1 MPTMKWV
8 KFKSCPPAVV
18 VVANDG
24 SGDAT
29 TIQAGINLLPAT
41 GGEVHIRKGTYNI
54 TSAITISKSNVS
66 LVGVG
71 KSTRIQT
78 SSNITMISASSKD
91 DLIIRNLYL
100 YGSGAGATQIG
111 IYLSVSLRS
120 KIINCWI
127 ENTGGHGI
135 ALSNINNCIVENCWI
150 KDIGN
155 MGIIISGISKNLIIN
170 NYIESA
176 GVIGIYASST
186 NNSEFKGN
194 IINSATF
201 SGIQMNS
208 AVRYIIRDN
217 IILSSG
223 QHGID
228 LNTGD
233 YNIIKGNICL
243 NNSQN
248 SGDVWSGIIIR
259 NVCDHNIV
267 IGNHCYDD
275 QGTPTQ
281 RRGITETA
289 GADRN
294 IFMGNIATGN
304 ITGQINQTGAN
315 SIKSNNQE
323 A

>member
-111 IYLSVSLRS
+111 IYLSDSLRS
-120 KIINCWI
+120 KIIN
-127 ENTGGHGI
+127 
-135 ALSNINNCIVENCWI
+135 
-150 KDIGN
+150 
-155 MGIIISGISKNLIIN
+155 
-170 NYIESA
+170 
-176 GVIGIYASST
+176 
-186 NNSEFKGN
+186 
-194 IINSATF
+194 
-201 SGIQMNS
+201 
-208 AVRYIIRDN
+208 
-217 IILSSG
+217 
-223 QHGID
+223 
-228 LNTGD
+228 
-233 YNIIKGNICL
+233 
-243 NNSQN
+243 
-248 SGDVWSGIIIR
+248 
-259 NVCDHNIV
+259 
-267 IGNHCYDD
+267 
-275 QGTPTQ
+275 
-281 RRGITETA
+281 
-289 GADRN
+289 
-294 IFMGNIATGN
+294 
-304 ITGQINQTGAN
+304 
-315 SIKSNNQE
+315 
-323 A
+323 